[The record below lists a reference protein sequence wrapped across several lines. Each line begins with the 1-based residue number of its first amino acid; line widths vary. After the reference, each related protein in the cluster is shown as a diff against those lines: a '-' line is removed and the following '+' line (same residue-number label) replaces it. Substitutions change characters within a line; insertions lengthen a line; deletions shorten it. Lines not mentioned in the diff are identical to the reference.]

1 MKNAPIII
9 VRKPRRHWH
18 GAHGGAWKVA
28 YADFVTAMMAFFLV
42 LWIVGQSQAVRAGV
56 AGYFR
61 DPGVLDYEHS
71 TGILPGATTGVAEEG
86 PPPLRRDGIEA
97 SAADRRALEQK
108 AQVLKEMLARR
119 PEFKSL
125 QNQVEITMTRDG
137 LRIELIEQSDSLFF
151 DTGSAV
157 LKPQTV
163 RLLTAIASEI
173 RSLRNL
179 VVVEGHS
186 DSRRYSTSGTYSNWE
201 LSSDRANSARRVM
214 QPALQPG
221 QISEVRGYADTRL
234 RVPEDPYDARN
245 RRVSII
251 VTNYVLSGGETEGTS

>member
-9 VRKPRRHWH
+9 VRKPRRHGH

-71 TGILPGATTGVAEEG
+71 TGILPGATTGVAPEG
-86 PPPLRRDGIEA
+86 PPALRRDGIEA
-97 SAADRRALEQK
+97 SAADRAALEQK
-108 AQVLKEMLARR
+108 ATVLKEMLARR
-119 PEFKSL
+119 PEFRSL
-125 QNQVEITMTRDG
+125 QDQVEVTMTRDG
-137 LRIELIEQSDSLFF
+137 LRIELIEKSDSLFF

-157 LKPQTV
+157 LKPQTI
-163 RLLTAIASEI
+163 RLLTAIAEEI
-173 RSLRNL
+173 RTLRNL

-186 DSRRYSTSGTYSNWE
+186 DSRRYSTSGNYSNWE
-201 LSSDRANSARRVM
+201 LSSDRANAARRVM
-214 QPALQPG
+214 QPGLQAG
-221 QISEVRGYADTRL
+221 QVSEVRGYADTRL
-234 RVPEDPYDARN
+234 RVPEDPYDSRN

-251 VTNYVLSGGETEGTS
+251 VTNFLISRSDREGRS